1 MTKAQLL
8 EKFQEHKGIQSLLN
22 TLKEENPNIR
32 LNGLV
37 GSGVSLTISAIIQ
50 QTKNAHL
57 LVLNDK
63 EEAAYLHNDLETVFG
78 KNKVLFF
85 PSSARYP
92 YKIEKTDN
100 ANVLQRAEV
109 LDAITQR
116 KSHSIIVSYAEALAE
131 KVVTRKHLKQNTFEI
146 KQGIQLSLDF
156 INELLF
162 EYQFER
168 VDFVTQPGEFSI
180 RGGIVDIYS
189 FAHDYPFR
197 VEFFGNDVDSIR
209 DFDPAEQLSL
219 SNFKKI
225 TIVPNIQSKLLL
237 EQRESFLDFIPA
249 STTLWVKDIN
259 FTGDQL
265 EKEFEKATTAFEQ
278 LKETTIKHLPPEE
291 LYIHRD
297 VFEGALSKFEV
308 VEFGVHNYFRN
319 PVAINFNQV
328 PQPNFHRNFELLSEN
343 LQENA
348 TNNYDNVVVASSP
361 KQIERLHNIFE
372 DLEREKRFTPI
383 HFSMHEGFV
392 DHDIKLACYTDHQIF
407 ERFHRFRLKEG
418 FADRQQQIT
427 LKELTDLQKGDFVV
441 HVDHGVGKFAGLK
454 KIDVNGKMQEAI
466 QLIYKDNDVLFV
478 SIHSLHRISKF
489 TGKEGTEPKV
499 DKIGSN
505 SWKKLKNKT
514 KKKVK
519 EIAFDLIQ
527 LYAERRS
534 KKGFAFTPD
543 NYLQNELEASF
554 MYEDTPDQEKTTLAV
569 KEDMEKPYPM
579 DRLVCGDV
587 GFGKTEIAMRAAFKA
602 ACDSKQVAVM
612 APTTILTLQH
622 YKSFKKRYEG
632 FPVRVDYINRFKS
645 PKKVKETLKDLE
657 EGKIDIIIGTHRLIG
672 KDVKFKDLGLLI
684 IDEEQKFGVSAKDK
698 LKTLKVNVDTLTLTA
713 TPIPR
718 TLQFSLMNARDLS
731 IIKTPPPNRQPVQTE
746 LHPFGEEVIRD
757 AISYE
762 VQRDGQVFFVH
773 NRVQN
778 IMEVAGMIQRICPG
792 VRVITAHGQMD
803 GKELEDRM
811 MRFIEGEYD
820 VLIATTIIESGL
832 DIPNANTIIINQ
844 AQNFGLSDL
853 HQMRG
858 RVGRSN
864 KKAFCY
870 LLAPPMSTLSDD
882 SRKRLQAITQ
892 FSDLGSGI
900 NIAMRDLD
908 IRGAGNLLGGE
919 QSGFMADIGLEMYQK
934 ILEEAV
940 QELKQNE
947 FKELFKDEK
956 FDYVTDCQLETDLE
970 IMFPDDYVNNVTERM
985 ALYKQL
991 SDITEEKELEQFERA
1006 MIDRFGPLPDEAYR
1020 LINSMRL
1027 KWIGKEIGF
1036 EKIVL
1041 KRNKLICYFIADQS
1055 SPYFESPA
1063 FNLVLEYVKHN
1074 MQRCELKQRN
1084 EKLTLVFPKV
1094 SGISQAITTLKPIID

>member
-1 MTKAQLL
+1 MTKEQLTQKFQTSPKVQEILSLLKSKGAQL
-8 EKFQEHKGIQSLLN
+8 KI
-22 TLKEENPNIR
+22 
-32 LNGLV
+32 NGSV
-37 GSGVSLTISAIIQ
+37 GSATSLIIASVIK
-50 QTKNAHL
+50 QTTNAHL
-57 LVLNDK
+57 IVLNDK
-63 EEAAYLHNDLETVFG
+63 EEAAYLHNDLESALG
-78 KNKVLFF
+78 KKNVLFF

-131 KVVTRKHLKQNTFEI
+131 KVVTRKHLKQNTLEL
-146 KQGIQLSLDF
+146 KQGMELSLEF

-189 FAHDYPFR
+189 FAHDMPFR
-197 VEFFGNDVDSIR
+197 VEFFGDEIDSIR

-219 SNFKKI
+219 KSFKKV
-225 TIVPNIQSKLLL
+225 TIVPNVQSKLLQ
-237 EQRESFLDFIPA
+237 EQRESFLNFIPP
-249 STTLWVKDIN
+249 STTFWAKDIR
-259 FTGDQL
+259 FTGDRI
-265 EKEFEKATTAFEQ
+265 EKEFEKATTAFNQ
-278 LKETTIKHLPPEE
+278 LESTVKRLPPEE
-291 LYIHRD
+291 LYIHR
-297 VFEGALSKFEV
+297 EKFE
-308 VEFGVHNYFRN
+308 EELESFHSIEIGINTFYRN
-319 PVAINFNQV
+319 STKVSFSQI
-328 PQPNFHRNFELLSEN
+328 PQPNFNRNFELLSEN
-343 LQENA
+343 LTENA
-348 TNNYDNVVVASSP
+348 KNGIDNVIVATSP
-361 KQIERLHNIFE
+361 KQIERLHNVFE
-372 DLEREKRFTPI
+372 DLEREKHFTPI
-383 HFSMHEGFV
+383 HFSLHEGFV
-392 DHDIKLACYTDHQIF
+392 DHELQLACYTDHQIF

-418 FADRQQQIT
+418 FADKQQQIT
-427 LKELTDLQKGDFVV
+427 LKELTDLQKGDYVV
-441 HVDHGVGKFAGLK
+441 HVDHGIGRFSGLK
-454 KIDVNGKMQEAI
+454 KIDVNGKEQEAI

-478 SIHSLHRISKF
+478 SIHSLHRISKY
-489 TGKEGTEPKV
+489 TGKEGTEPKM
-499 DKIGSN
+499 DKIGSG

-519 EIAFDLIQ
+519 EIAFDLIK
-527 LYAERRS
+527 LYAKR
-534 KKGFAFTPD
+534 KAQQGFAYSPD

-554 MYEDTPDQEKTTLAV
+554 MYEDTPDQEKTTAEV
-569 KEDMEKPYPM
+569 KQDMEKSYPM

-602 ACDSKQVAVM
+602 ACDGKQVAVL

-622 YKSFKKRYEG
+622 FKSFKKRYAD
-632 FPVRVDYINRFKS
+632 FPVTVDYINRFKS
-645 PKKVKETLKDLE
+645 PKKVKETLAQLK
-657 EGKIDIIIGTHRLIG
+657 EGKVDIIIGTHRLIG
-672 KDVKFKDLGLLI
+672 KDVQFKDLGLLI
-684 IDEEQKFGVSAKDK
+684 IDEEQKFGVSTKDK
-698 LKTLKVNVDTLTLTA
+698 LKTMKVNVDTLTLTA

-746 LHPFGEEVIRD
+746 LHAFGEEVIRD
-757 AISYE
+757 AIAYE
-762 VQRDGQVFFVH
+762 IQRDGQVFFVH

-792 VRVITAHGQMD
+792 VRVITAHGQLE
-803 GKELEDRM
+803 GKDLEDRM

-864 KKAFCY
+864 RKAFCY
-870 LLAPPMSTLSDD
+870 LLAPPMSSLSTDA
-882 SRKRLQAITQ
+882 RKRLQAITQ

-934 ILEEAV
+934 ILDEAI

-956 FDYVTDCQLETDLE
+956 VEFVSDCQLETDLE
-970 IMFPDDYVNNVTERM
+970 IMFPDTYINNVTERL

-991 SDITEEKELEQFERA
+991 SSLEKDEDLKSFEA
-1006 MIDRFGPLPDEAYR
+1006 QLIDRFGPLPDQAYR
-1020 LINSMRL
+1020 LINSMRV
-1027 KWIGKEIGF
+1027 KWLGKDIGF

-1041 KRNKLICYFIADQS
+1041 KRGKLIGYFIPDQQS
-1055 SPYFESPA
+1055 AYFQSPA

-1074 MQRCELKQRN
+1074 MQRCELKQKG
-1084 EKLTLVFPKV
+1084 EKLTLVFPNV
-1094 SGISQAITTLKPIID
+1094 TGISKAISLLSPILD